1 MTTLAQN
8 PAIQAQAQT
17 SSPVL
22 TLANPAHNS
31 STDLQPA
38 CNRCGFYRKLETFPT
53 YKITACNR
61 WGFYPD
67 TRPLGLFKKV
77 PLLPFKM
84 KAGIASKVETFPR
97 FISMLTTVKMRRN
110 ILLTLDCAKP
120 VGAFDRVI
128 LSVIQAEH
136 PNTTKEQL
144 RRELEYLAGR
154 DLIKAEQRQD
164 GRWFCQLVGVA
175 L

>member
-1 MTTLAQN
+1 MLNYALN
-8 PAIQAQAQT
+8 PAIQAQAEN
-17 SSPVL
+17 PVL
-22 TLANPAHNS
+22 TSVDLNYNS
-31 STDLQPA
+31 PTDLQP
-38 CNRCGFYRKLETFPT
+38 
-53 YKITACNR
+53 ACNR

-67 TRPLGLFKKV
+67 TQALGLFKKV

-84 KAGIASKVETFPR
+84 KAGATSKRSESTLFIA
-97 FISMLTTVKMRRN
+97 MLNTVKMRRN
-110 ILLTLDCAKP
+110 ILLTLDCSKP
-120 VGAFDRVI
+120 IGAFDRLI

-144 RRELEYLAGR
+144 CRELEYLAGR

-164 GRWFCQLVGVA
+164 GRWFCQLVGVT